1 MASSAGRTLISL
13 PTEILVLIFY
23 QASTIGDACAL
34 SQTCLRLHK
43 LLSRDKDKIDIFR
56 TVANVPNC
64 PKFDPG
70 ENPVLVRPSST
81 TWAFPSSIDPKRGL
95 FVEID
100 HWDLDD
106 WEIKT
111 SFFDLAIHVKRLKPD
126 EAYWNGVLEF
136 LIQFVQLKHR
146 LTEYFENYTEE
157 LLSLAASAQMD
168 TIYDLNVELPSP
180 VDLHHERTI
189 IALALQFLAVA
200 HDFSS
205 FEDRSAESAEST
217 EEELFAIEGPDHRV
231 VLPCDYPPGS
241 LYPITL
247 VRQESKQEWGKVRQ
261 QHGVRPAYA
270 HDADPGPMLEYIVQT
285 SFRMLDTW
293 DPRHEPTVLY
303 VLLILCMGLLE
314 MDVTAPWLESVSCAQ
329 GPLYSLFE
337 DLARYYFICTKGA
350 PIMSDRWDIVEFPD
364 RVCSDHLAAKNAHHL
379 HEHWLKIDKGRWAHR
394 RSSGEPVD
402 DFIIKLKYFAY
413 NYILRPD

>member
-1 MASSAGRTLISL
+1 
-13 PTEILVLIFY
+13 
-23 QASTIGDACAL
+23 
-34 SQTCLRLHK
+34 
-43 LLSRDKDKIDIFR
+43 
-56 TVANVPNC
+56 
-64 PKFDPG
+64 
-70 ENPVLVRPSST
+70 
-81 TWAFPSSIDPKRGL
+81 
-95 FVEID
+95 VETD
-100 HWDLDD
+100 YSDLDD
-106 WEIKT
+106 WEIRT
-111 SFFDLAIHVKRLKPD
+111 GFFDLAIHVKRLKPD
-126 EAYWNGVLEF
+126 EAYGNAVLGF

-146 LTEYFENYTEE
+146 LTEYFEIYTEE

-168 TIYDLNVELPSP
+168 TICDPNVELPSP

-200 HDFSS
+200 HNFSS

-217 EEELFAIEGPDHRV
+217 EEDLFAIEGPDHRA
-231 VLPCDYPPGS
+231 VLPCDYPPGT
-241 LYPITL
+241 LYLITF
-247 VRQESKQEWGKVRQ
+247 VRQESEQEWAKVRQ

-270 HDADPGPMLEYIVQT
+270 LDADPGPMLEYIVQT
-285 SFRMLDTW
+285 SFRMLDTR

-303 VLLILCMGLLE
+303 VLLILSMGLLE

-350 PIMSDRWDIVEFPD
+350 PIMSDRWDIVEFLD
-364 RVCSDHLAAKNAHHL
+364 RVCFDHLAAENAHHL
-379 HEHWLKIDKGRWAHR
+379 HEHWLKIGRLLTLDWLLMLTPADKGRWAHR